1 MDPSRLTTMAEVSTV
16 PMDSEHCYITD
27 VLSYNHYFGWY
38 CGTVADNGPWFDA
51 FHEKNPDRAIR
62 KDAFYIY
69 QAYWSDKPMI
79 HVCGERFPDRGPE
92 ERQVIIYTNCPS
104 VTLLVNGKEV
114 ASKEAADHAAVFKN
128 VPLQDGDNTVTA
140 VCGSVQGNTIR
151 LNTVETPNSDY
162 VLKRGENDIPVGN
175 WFDGQVPGTDDDHTE
190 FPEGFYSVKDTVA
203 DVMAIE
209 NGKLLTLPP
218 HW

>member
-1 MDPSRLTTMAEVSTV
+1 MFDFAADARDEGGSVGQNNKGLVS
-16 PMDSEHCYITD
+16 Y
-27 VLSYNHYFGWY
+27 
-38 CGTVADNGPWFDA
+38 
-51 FHEKNPDRAIR
+51 DRAIR
-62 KDAFYIY
+62 KEAFYIY

-162 VLKRGENDIPVGN
+162 VLKRGENDIPAGN